1 MKGMKIAGLCLL
13 AVLAASLATAAS
25 ASATPIWEGCLKGAS
40 GTKYTNEKCEEASG
54 TGEWAWSEIKGT
66 EKSVNLGSVAL
77 VQEEIPVVGTV
88 EVHCLAEG
96 SGTIGPGRFAR
107 TEKMTFTCSAGK
119 NCEKVDGAVEA
130 KDLPWHEELF
140 ETEKEIDLAT
150 GGKTEKEAPGWKVT
164 CNVLGVE
171 ATDECK
177 GVGDRFTT
185 STELRVSGILFRAF
199 LVLRNYDE
207 ERRGA
212 FDCTANGGNAR
223 AFVAGSEGDLLARE
237 ALRRR

>member
-1 MKGMKIAGLCLL
+1 MKGMKIAGLV
-13 AVLAASLATAAS
+13 AVLVASLATVAS
-25 ASATPIWEGCLKGAS
+25 ASATPVWEACLKGAS
-40 GTKYTNEKCEEASG
+40 GTKYVSDTCMEASG
-54 TGEWAWSEIKGT
+54 TGEWAWAEIKGT
-66 EKSVNLGSVAL
+66 EKSVSLGSVSL

-107 TEKMTFTCSAGK
+107 TEKLTYTCSAGK
-119 NCEKVDGAVEA
+119 NCEKVDGAVVAEN
-130 KDLPWHEELF
+130 LPWHEELF
-140 ETEKEIDLAT
+140 ESEKNVDLAT
-150 GGKTEKEAPGWKVT
+150 GGKTEKEAPEWKVT

-177 GVGDRFTT
+177 GIGDRFTT
-185 STELRVSGILFRAF
+185 STEIRITGIFIREF

-223 AFVAGSEGDLLARE
+223 AFVAGSEGDLRTLP
-237 ALRRR
+237 ALRRN